1 MSFYCC
7 RLSLSKWY
15 MSLSKCTWREPSE
28 LRSILERWWWWWSVT
43 QSCLTHCDP
52 MDCSMPDFPVLHH
65 LSEFAQ
71 THVHWVGDFIQLS
84 HLLSPPSPPAF
95 NLSQHQGLFQCQLF
109 TSGGWSIGASSS
121 VLPKNIQDLFPLGL
135 TGLTSLESKGLSRV
149 FSSTTVRRHQFF
161 GIQTFLLSNSHT
173 CTWRL
178 EKLYLWL
185 YGPLSA
191 KWCFW
196 FLVCCLGLS

>member
-15 MSLSKCTWREPSE
+15 MSLSKCTWREPSD
-28 LRSILERWWWWWSVT
+28 LRSILERWWWWSVT
-43 QSCLTHCDP
+43 QSCPTHCDP
-52 MDCSMPDFPVLHH
+52 MDCSMPDFPVLQH

-84 HLLSPPSPPAF
+84 HLLSPRSPPAF

-135 TGLTSLESKGLSRV
+135 TALISLQTKGLSRV
-149 FSSTTVRRHQFF
+149 LSSNSFWKRQFF
-161 GIQTFLLSNSHT
+161 SAQPSLWSSSHKVHLPA
-173 CTWRL
+173 CTW
-178 EKLYLWL
+178 E
-185 YGPLSA
+185 P
-191 KWCFW
+191 
-196 FLVCCLGLS
+196 VE